1 MARFC
6 SVSVGPLFCLTS
18 QTKPGPNMAAAV
30 AMKVSRK
37 ESMEEKERVMYLART
52 SGISDVNGH

>member
-6 SVSVGPLFCLTS
+6 SASVGPLFCLTS
-18 QTKPGPNMAAAV
+18 QTKPGPNMAVAV

-37 ESMEEKERVMYLART
+37 ESMEEKEPVMYEART
-52 SGISDVNGH
+52 SGISVVPGH